1 MLSKLVKDAPIRLFR
16 IYSIPRRI
24 CYIRVFAACAK
35 LPKCLLKEKLR
46 RCSAYYQQRGEVIM
60 TEIPNCLNKWGK
72 KSPLLSSCHS
82 LLHIHLCTQK
92 IVLIFSFVFPQTVRE
107 TKDTGEWSWV
117 RTAPPGEEGRGP
129 GCAKG
134 GLTKYGQGWEQNE
147 SQTEPPLPLSV
158 LLCTGSDPQRLP
170 RRRKQCSL

>member
-1 MLSKLVKDAPIRLFR
+1 M
-16 IYSIPRRI
+16 
-24 CYIRVFAACAK
+24 
-35 LPKCLLKEKLR
+35 
-46 RCSAYYQQRGEVIM
+46 
-60 TEIPNCLNKWGK
+60 GK

-117 RTAPPGEEGRGP
+117 RTAPLGEEGRGP

-134 GLTKYGQGWEQNE
+134 GLRSRGRSAWVT
-147 SQTEPPLPLSV
+147 LCVCVCVCVCVCSV
-158 LLCTGSDPQRLP
+158 MSNSLQPHGLKPTRLLCLWNFPGKNTGKFPSSGDLLDQGLNLGDF
-170 RRRKQCSL
+170 KCI

>member
-1 MLSKLVKDAPIRLFR
+1 M
-16 IYSIPRRI
+16 IP
-24 CYIRVFAACAK
+24 K
-35 LPKCLLKEKLR
+35 LPKCLLKENPR

-134 GLTKYGQGWEQNE
+134 GLRSRGRSAWVT
-147 SQTEPPLPLSV
+147 LCVCVCVCVCSV
-158 LLCTGSDPQRLP
+158 TSN
-170 RRRKQCSL
+170 SLQPHGL

>member
-1 MLSKLVKDAPIRLFR
+1 
-16 IYSIPRRI
+16 
-24 CYIRVFAACAK
+24 
-35 LPKCLLKEKLR
+35 
-46 RCSAYYQQRGEVIM
+46 M

-134 GLTKYGQGWEQNE
+134 GLRSRGRSAWVTLCVCVWVCVCAQSRPTLCNPMDSSPPGSSVYGIFQARILENFLLQGIF
-147 SQTEPPLPLSV
+147 STR
-158 LLCTGSDPQRLP
+158 D
-170 RRRKQCSL
+170 

>member
-1 MLSKLVKDAPIRLFR
+1 
-16 IYSIPRRI
+16 
-24 CYIRVFAACAK
+24 
-35 LPKCLLKEKLR
+35 
-46 RCSAYYQQRGEVIM
+46 M

-134 GLTKYGQGWEQNE
+134 GLRSRGRSAWVTLCVCVCVCVCVLSHVQLFATPWTLAHQA
-147 SQTEPPLPLSV
+147 PLSMEFSRQEYWKISFFR
-158 LLCTGSDPQRLP
+158 GSSRPGIELG
-170 RRRKQCSL
+170 